1 MNENKNYSF
10 EITIESLNKI
20 NKIINEMEG
29 KTFHKHT
36 HILYDIR
43 TEFGDKPINYLEIGS
58 YAGCSVSLISSHNYP
73 TNCYS
78 LDLGSPID
86 PNVVKRNVSK
96 FKNSLSTFEYI
107 QGDSSN
113 PEIISL
119 VDKKLNNLDILFIDG
134 NHTRFGV
141 FNDFNHYS
149 KLVKNGGYIC
159 FDDYLDFQYSP
170 DVKGAV
176 DDIVKE
182 LNPTE
187 YDIIGLLKYDFL
199 NEYTHMDYN
208 SIFVIKKK

>member
-1 MNENKNYSF
+1 
-10 EITIESLNKI
+10 
-20 NKIINEMEG
+20 
-29 KTFHKHT
+29 
-36 HILYDIR
+36 
-43 TEFGDKPINYLEIGS
+43 
-58 YAGCSVSLISSHNYP
+58 
-73 TNCYS
+73 
-78 LDLGSPID
+78 
-86 PNVVKRNVSK
+86 VKRNVTK

-119 VDKKLNNLDILFIDG
+119 VDKKVNNLDILFIDG
-134 NHTRFGV
+134 NHTRLGV

-182 LNPTE
+182 LSSTE

-208 SIFVIKKK
+208 SIFIIKKK

>member
-10 EITIESLNKI
+10 EITKESLLKL
-20 NKIINEMEG
+20 NEISQTMEG
-29 KTFHKHT
+29 TTFHKHT

-43 TEFGDKPINYLEIGS
+43 TELGDKPITYLEIGS